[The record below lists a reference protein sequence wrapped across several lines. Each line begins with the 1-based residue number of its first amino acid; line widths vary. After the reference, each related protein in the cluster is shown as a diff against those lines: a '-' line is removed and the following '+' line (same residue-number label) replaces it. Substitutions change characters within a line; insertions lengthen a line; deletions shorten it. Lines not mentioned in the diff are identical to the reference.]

1 LKQNDNNGVH
11 IEIHKLNFIGTIMK
25 KVLLLLLI
33 LLTVSC
39 ACSVD
44 TEKLRS
50 MPSWQLAD
58 VNGVMHKFPET
69 DNKNTMVLF
78 WATWCPFCKK
88 LMPHIQSILY
98 QYGDEL
104 NLQVY
109 AMNIF
114 EDSDAN
120 KYLIDKGYDFL
131 LFPEA
136 EEVAKLYG
144 VQGTPALFIFDAK
157 GNLIFDLMQVNL
169 DKVKLDEKDSNT
181 QKASQIAPI
190 WAAAARQALLEKL
203 D

>member
-1 LKQNDNNGVH
+1 
-11 IEIHKLNFIGTIMK
+11 MK
-25 KVLLLLLI
+25 KPLLLLFI
-33 LLTVSC
+33 FLTVSC
-39 ACSVD
+39 AYGDD
-44 TEKLRS
+44 TAKLRS

-58 VNGVMHKFPET
+58 VNEVMHKFPE
-69 DNKNTMVLF
+69 DNNKNTMILF
-78 WATWCPFCKK
+78 WATWCPYCKK

-98 QYGDEL
+98 QYGDKL

-120 KYLIDKGYDFL
+120 EYLKKNGYDFL

-144 VQGTPALFIFDAK
+144 VRGTPALFIFDAK
-157 GNLIFDLMQVNL
+157 GNLIFDLNKVNL
-169 DKVKLDEKDSNT
+169 DRIKLNAKDSNT
-181 QKASQIAPI
+181 QKASQIAPL
-190 WAAAARQALLEKL
+190 WAAEARKALIDKL

>member
-1 LKQNDNNGVH
+1 
-11 IEIHKLNFIGTIMK
+11 MK
-25 KVLLLLLI
+25 RALLLLLI
-33 LLTVSC
+33 FLTVSC
-39 ACSVD
+39 TCGVD

-58 VNGVMHKFPET
+58 VNGVMHNFPESN
-69 DNKNTMVLF
+69 NKNTMVLF

-98 QYGDEL
+98 QYGEDL

-120 KYLIDKGYDFL
+120 KYLEDNGYDFL
-131 LFPEA
+131 LFPAA

-157 GNLIFDLMQVNL
+157 GNLIFDLNKVNL
-169 DKVKLDEKDSNT
+169 EGIKLNDKDSNS
-181 QKASQIAPI
+181 QKALQIAPL
-190 WAAAARQALLEKL
+190 WAAEARKSLINKL

>member
-1 LKQNDNNGVH
+1 
-11 IEIHKLNFIGTIMK
+11 
-25 KVLLLLLI
+25 
-33 LLTVSC
+33 
-39 ACSVD
+39 
-44 TEKLRS
+44 
-50 MPSWQLAD
+50 
-58 VNGVMHKFPET
+58 
-69 DNKNTMVLF
+69 
-78 WATWCPFCKK
+78 
-88 LMPHIQSILY
+88 
-98 QYGDEL
+98 
-104 NLQVY
+104 
-109 AMNIF
+109 MNIF